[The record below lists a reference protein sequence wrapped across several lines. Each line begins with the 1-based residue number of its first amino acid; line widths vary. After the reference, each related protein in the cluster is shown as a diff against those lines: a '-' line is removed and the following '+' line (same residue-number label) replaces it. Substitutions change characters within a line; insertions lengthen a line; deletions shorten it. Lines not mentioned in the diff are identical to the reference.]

1 MKTLQANILGI
12 ALKDFF
18 YNYLLGLRGMSP
30 HTILNYRDSLKLF
43 LRFLIQKKEYLC
55 FRTYH

>member
-1 MKTLQANILGI
+1 MKVLEANIFGI

-18 YNYLLGLRGMSP
+18 YSYLSQLRGMSP

-43 LRFLIQKKEYLC
+43 LQFP
-55 FRTYH
+55 H